1 MNYIDIILS
10 IPLVWAIYKGFT
22 KGFIIEVA
30 SLVAIILGVYGAIH
44 FSYYISDILKMNSPY
59 LPLISFAL
67 TFLIIIVA
75 VYLFAKLLEKSI
87 NLLALGFLNKL
98 LGAFFGLLK
107 VAFILSVLLIFIN
120 KINSKSNIISEES
133 RKSSL
138 LYNPIS
144 AIAPFIIPKL
154 NFEVIK
160 QKFEKP
166 PVSNKE
172 DSLKKN
178 KIN

>member
-1 MNYIDIILS
+1 MLNRHKLTFFIFIDITLSKKSLTWHPNFFKKDKMNYIDIILS
-10 IPLVWAIYKGFT
+10 IPLVLGYLQGLQKDLSL
-22 KGFIIEVA
+22 KVA

-98 LGAFFGLLK
+98 LGAFLD
-107 VAFILSVLLIFIN
+107 
-120 KINSKSNIISEES
+120 
-133 RKSSL
+133 
-138 LYNPIS
+138 Y
-144 AIAPFIIPKL
+144 
-154 NFEVIK
+154 
-160 QKFEKP
+160 
-166 PVSNKE
+166 
-172 DSLKKN
+172 
-178 KIN
+178 